1 MENPCKLC
9 GDRVCCVQMCG
20 AKKRYIEET
29 GDKRYGYY
37 EEYQAE
43 YKRIPARKKIVTI
56 NKNGIRREEYR

>member
-1 MENPCKLC
+1 
-9 GDRVCCVQMCG
+9 MCT

-37 EEYQAE
+37 EEYQVE